1 MKLIPGDNL
10 VGSQHRLNIFTLLQN
25 NLFIS
30 VIIHQVIVQK
40 MYKKA
45 LNSWALKASVLCFVC
60 TFLVAGS
67 KTIALFQQVDVMI
80 GTQLRLVWVY
90 GSMES
95 VTCNVPPFFS
105 SCRML
110 PFGDIVNLC
119 HFGSKGVG
127 YQLWNTD
134 LEEIVSTRKLIF
146 NFIIMVVCYMN
157 QREIPGFLLLTKI
170 ISSCENNMFYSLLQN
185 FSDKFQVSKVN
196 PF

>member
-1 MKLIPGDNL
+1 
-10 VGSQHRLNIFTLLQN
+10 
-25 NLFIS
+25 
-30 VIIHQVIVQK
+30 
-40 MYKKA
+40 
-45 LNSWALKASVLCFVC
+45 
-60 TFLVAGS
+60 
-67 KTIALFQQVDVMI
+67 
-80 GTQLRLVWVY
+80 
-90 GSMES
+90 
-95 VTCNVPPFFS
+95 
-105 SCRML
+105 ML